1 MEIILPEFGVIFWTV
16 LTFLVVWYILRKFAW
31 KPILNMLETRDKS
44 IESALNSAEDARKEM
59 AIIKS
64 ENDKMAKKARVE
76 REQMLKEAR
85 ESQNKILAEDRENA
99 KEEAAKL
106 IEKARR
112 DIKDE
117 RENAFLDMKKQL
129 VEYSVDI
136 AEKILRNELQDPG
149 NQKKMAEQYIK
160 DIKFN

>member
-59 AIIKS
+59 AILKS

-85 ESQNKILAEDRENA
+85 ESQNKILAEARENA